1 MGTKEVEIK
10 NIGLVTLRELNN
22 DDRELIQNES
32 TEVVGI
38 GRNRNT
44 NVKLGTLN
52 KYTFILG
59 IAKAPFFKTDINDG
73 CTLETMKERLIEYKK
88 LDYRIVET
96 LIPHIAEFNNINE
109 EEFDD
114 LKKN

>member
-1 MGTKEVEIK
+1 MGTKEIEVK
-10 NIGLVTLRELNN
+10 GIGNVVLRELNN

-32 TEVVGI
+32 TEVTGV
-38 GRNRNT
+38 GRNRST
-44 NVKLGTLN
+44 KVKLGTLN

-59 IAKAPFFKTDINDG
+59 VSKAPFFKTDINDG
-73 CTLETMKERLIEYKK
+73 CTPETMRERLIEYKK

-96 LIPHIAEFNNINE
+96 LIPAIAEFNNINE

-114 LKKN
+114 LKKS